1 MSNYGWRPHIESA
14 LKLDLRRMFSSNAL
28 RPGGETSGSWRWTD
42 SYTGE
47 KIGAVNYRSV
57 LGDESGTLT
66 LTYATKN
73 REGERKKV
81 TCAIALSSIPLHYGG
96 RRWYMRCPCSGRRA
110 LTLFKWNGIEQFCHR
125 EAIKPRPTYASQRVG
140 GSNRIFA
147 QRWALRH
154 RLGDDVSDL
163 FGEPCKP
170 KGMHWRTFERFAVR
184 DAQLANREFGHL
196 KKLLARLAR
205 R

>member
-14 LKLDLRRMFSSNAL
+14 LKLDLRRMFACDVL

-47 KIGAVNYRSV
+47 KVGSVNYRAV
-57 LGDESGTLT
+57 LDDVSGMLT
-66 LTYATKN
+66 LTYTTKS
-73 REGERKKV
+73 RDGERKPV
-81 TCAIALSSIPLHYGG
+81 TCSIRLTSIPLHFGG
-96 RRWYMRCPCSGRRA
+96 RRWYMHCPCSGRRS

-125 EAIKPRPTYASQRVG
+125 EAIKPRPTYVSQRVG

-147 QRWALRH
+147 QRWALRQ

-163 FGEPCKP
+163 FGGPCKP
-170 KGMHWRTFERFAVR
+170 MGMHWRTFERFAAR
-184 DAQLANREFGHL
+184 DAQLADREFGHL
-196 KKLLARLAR
+196 QGLLARFAR